1 MSLDLITSAAIGT
14 LGWVGILARN
24 YYTQITNLRIK
35 EAEQNQANEQRRI
48 EKQEGYFERLF
59 QLFTMMVGEEKD
71 ERIAFQHEMTRLISE
86 LTNCSRS
93 MSGDMGAL
101 SFEITKIGKRLE
113 NACSDTAKQ

>member
-35 EAEQNQANEQRRI
+35 EAEQAQINEQRRI

-71 ERIAFQHEMTRLISE
+71 ERLAFQHEMTRLISE
-86 LTNCSRS
+86 LANCSRGMGS
-93 MSGDMGAL
+93 DMANL
-101 SFEITKIGKRLE
+101 SFEISRIGKRLE
-113 NACSDTAKQ
+113 NACSETNKQ